1 MYITE
6 FYELRQKENRKTNLN
21 VYISEEKLSVKTR
34 MSSEKSALGMMKQ
47 KLATNET
54 LRFKTWKHHYN
65 SLNIK
70 FS

>member
-21 VYISEEKLSVKTR
+21 LYISEEKLSVKTR
-34 MSSEKSALGMMKQ
+34 MSSEKSALGMMRQ

-54 LRFKTWKHHYN
+54 L
-65 SLNIK
+65 
-70 FS
+70 